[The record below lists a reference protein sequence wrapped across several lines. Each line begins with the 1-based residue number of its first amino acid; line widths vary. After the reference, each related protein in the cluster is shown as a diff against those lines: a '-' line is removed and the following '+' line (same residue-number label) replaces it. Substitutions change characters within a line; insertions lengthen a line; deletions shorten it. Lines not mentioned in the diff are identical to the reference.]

1 MKKVFIVSL
10 CREGILGG
18 GLFADS
24 DKLTY
29 RTNKLTVSP
38 RFRNLEMP
46 LTDITEVSRGR
57 MLFLP
62 TFTIKMKNNED
73 HKFIVFSPN
82 AFLKTL
88 NELGVK
94 GVM

>member
-1 MKKVFIVSL
+1 MKKVFSVSL

-24 DKLTY
+24 RKLTY
-29 RTNKLTVSP
+29 RTGKLTVSP

-46 LTDITEVSRGR
+46 LSDIVNVSRGR

-62 TFTIKMKNNED
+62 TFTLKMKNDEEF
-73 HKFIVFSPN
+73 KFIVFSPN

-88 NELGVK
+88 KELDVNI
-94 GVM
+94 